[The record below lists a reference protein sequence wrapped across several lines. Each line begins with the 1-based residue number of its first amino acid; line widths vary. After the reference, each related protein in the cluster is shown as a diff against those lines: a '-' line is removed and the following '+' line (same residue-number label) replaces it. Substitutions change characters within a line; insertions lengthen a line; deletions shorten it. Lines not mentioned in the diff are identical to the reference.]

1 MPGHV
6 AAAGCIGATVKITTT
21 SDSRM
26 WIFGART
33 CPVIPLL
40 HPNRETNAVNL
51 VDDFLRLWSGL
62 RNQTAAASP
71 GALVFT
77 GELASVRTSPSDLA
91 ADGVAEVV
99 QADIRVARDA
109 NTKTEESRSRIITA
123 MRRNGASAGS
133 EANHGPTD

>member
-1 MPGHV
+1 M
-6 AAAGCIGATVKITTT
+6 
-21 SDSRM
+21 
-26 WIFGART
+26 
-33 CPVIPLL
+33 IPLL

-51 VDDFLRLWSGL
+51 VDDFSRLWSGL

-77 GELASVRTSPSDLA
+77 GELASVRTSPSDPA
-91 ADGVAEVV
+91 AEGLAEVV
-99 QADIRVARDA
+99 QADIRVA

-123 MRRNGASAGS
+123 MRRDGASAGS